1 METYNTR
8 IERVE
13 SELEDLRQASV
24 LQGQLLEEYRVHIR
38 VLRNKVSALER
49 SIHDA
54 GWRAEVHGDKP
65 GVDVDQHKGRGNYA
79 AMKNP

>member
-1 METYNTR
+1 METYSTR

-13 SELEDLRQASV
+13 SELADLRQASV

-38 VLRNKVSALER
+38 VLRNKVSVLESNFR
-49 SIHDA
+49 NA
-54 GWRAEVHGDKP
+54 GGLSDVHGDKP
-65 GVDVDQHKGRGNYA
+65 GVASDQHKEHANYA

>member
-1 METYNTR
+1 METYSTR

-13 SELEDLRQASV
+13 SELADLRQASV

-38 VLRNKVSALER
+38 VLRNKVSTLER
-49 SIHDA
+49 TLRDA
-54 GWRAEVHGDKP
+54 GGLAEVHGDKP
-65 GVDVDQHKGRGNYA
+65 GVASDQHKGRGNYA